1 MIIPLLMSQTTK
13 TDSAWQ
19 RPTLDEIIEH
29 HKEKGLVAHEDLVR
43 VMAKRVEGIPVKIPF
58 EEIQKYASLLA
69 VWPLIEEYKLSKK
82 SINGDLNQDERNKLT
97 QLKSKYEKLSVS
109 SDIAS
114 LMSNL

>member
-1 MIIPLLMSQTTK
+1 MSQTTK